1 MGPALEPTV
10 LALKAVVREDKNV
23 SCVGFAMNAL
33 NRLAHSP
40 PPSRPPEDEK
50 TPPRNPRPLL
60 RELQADL
67 PTILSQSPVQAWESL
82 LRGGLHGMS

>member
-23 SCVGFAMNAL
+23 FCVGFAMDAL
-33 NRLAHSP
+33 NRLAHL
-40 PPSRPPEDEK
+40 PPEDEK
-50 TPPRNPRPLL
+50 ALPLL
-60 RELQADL
+60 RELQTDL

-82 LRGGLHGMS
+82 LRGGLHGKS